1 MHGTRQETCENVNVF
16 RDFQNK
22 NPPYTTKVHL
32 ISKAREPPSN
42 YLMTRNE
49 SPSPS
54 PPTAFP
60 SHITGTPLEQFQSLL
75 LSAWRE
81 ACRHIELH
89 ESTATIARLVA
100 QTMPLETL
108 LVRRFDH
115 ESRSVETIAFGQA
128 CETPLHAAPSIQT
141 TPAKWS
147 RLQKWASEDKLI
159 HCPANRR
166 TGEVN
171 LLIPE
176 ELDGESIAGALTSGD
191 GPIGALV
198 FVADYSR
205 AFKPEHLE
213 LARLLLEPF
222 SVAMANH
229 RRIHELSSLR
239 EAAESERQQL
249 LKQLGQKE
257 SNEETIVGADSGL
270 KTVMERVSL
279 VATSTAPV
287 LILGET
293 GTGKEVVSRAIHHRS
308 SRAQGPFI
316 RVNCGAIPPELID
329 SQLFG
334 HERGSFTGADDA
346 RQGWFERADGGT
358 LFLDEIGELPL
369 QAQVR
374 LLRVLQDG
382 FIERVGGQHPV
393 RVDVR
398 IVAATHRD
406 LASMVKARTF
416 REDLWYRV
424 NVFPVLMPPLR
435 DRTEDIGPL
444 ARHFASRAAKRF
456 GLAFVEP
463 TDEDF
468 RQLESYNWPGNIR
481 ELAAVV
487 DRSVILGGGMRLE
500 VAKALGISRDTT
512 ILRDDSPTFY
522 EVLPDHPQTPRDR
535 NSHFPEDVATP
546 QSTSTRKSL
555 DDAIR
560 DHIEQVLKETGG
572 RIEGKF
578 GAAIRLK
585 VNPHTLRAKM
595 RKLKIDW
602 SRFRDT
608 P

>member
-1 MHGTRQETCENVNVF
+1 MTPDDYPISRQE
-16 RDFQNK
+16 
-22 NPPYTTKVHL
+22 
-32 ISKAREPPSN
+32 PS
-42 YLMTRNE
+42 
-49 SPSPS
+49 SPSINAENLS
-54 PPTAFP
+54 NKLA
-60 SHITGTPLEQFQSLL
+60 SPLEKFQSLL
-75 LSAWRE
+75 LNAWRE
-81 ACRHIELH
+81 ACRHIELD
-89 ESTATIARLVA
+89 ESTATIAKMVA
-100 QTMPLETL
+100 QTMPLEML

-115 ESRSVETIAFGQA
+115 DLRSVETLAVGQA
-128 CETPLHAAPSIQT
+128 ADRPFHAPPRTIA
-141 TPAKWS
+141 TPAKWN
-147 RLQKWASEDKLI
+147 RLLQWASDDQLI
-159 HCPANRR
+159 HCPATRR
-166 TGEVN
+166 SGDVN
-171 LLIPE
+171 LLLP
-176 ELDGESIAGALTSGD
+176 DGCEGEVIAGPLTNRE

-198 FVADYSR
+198 FVAEYSR
-205 AFKPEHLE
+205 AFQPEHLE

-222 SVAMANH
+222 SVAMENH
-229 RRIHELSSLR
+229 RRLHELSSLR
-239 EAAESERQQL
+239 EAAESERLQL
-249 LKQLGQKE
+249 LKRLGQKE
-257 SNEETIVGADSGL
+257 STEETIVGADSGL
-270 KTVMERVSL
+270 KMVMERVNL
-279 VATSTAPV
+279 VATSNAPV

-308 SRAQGPFI
+308 SRSHGPFI

-334 HERGSFTGADDA
+334 HERGSFTGAEDA

-406 LASMVKARTF
+406 LAAMVKARTF

-435 DRTEDIGPL
+435 DRIEDIGPL
-444 ARHFASRAAKRF
+444 ARHFALRAATRF

-463 TDEDF
+463 SEADF

-487 DRSVILGGGMRLE
+487 DRSVILGGGVRLE
-500 VAKALGISRDTT
+500 VAKALGISRDST
-512 ILRDDSPTFY
+512 IIRDDSPTFY
-522 EVLPDHPQTPRDR
+522 EVLPDHSVRQAEQSSSPQGP
-535 NSHFPEDVATP
+535 FA
-546 QSTSTRKSL
+546 STTRGNAAKSL

-560 DHIEQVLKETGG
+560 DHIQGVLKETSG
-572 RIEGKF
+572 RIEGKY
-578 GAAIRLK
+578 GAAIRLGI
-585 VNPHTLRAKM
+585 NPHTLRAKM
-595 RKLKIDW
+595 RKLKIEW
-602 SRFRDT
+602 SRFRDE

>member
-1 MHGTRQETCENVNVF
+1 MPPGDYPISRHESNNPSFVAEN
-16 RDFQNK
+16 
-22 NPPYTTKVHL
+22 
-32 ISKAREPPSN
+32 PSN
-42 YLMTRNE
+42 KL
-49 SPSPS
+49 
-54 PPTAFP
+54 AK
-60 SHITGTPLEQFQSLL
+60 PLEKFQSLL
-75 LSAWRE
+75 LNAWRE
-81 ACRHIELH
+81 ACRHIELD
-89 ESTATIARLVA
+89 ESTATIAKMVA

-108 LVRRFDH
+108 LVRRFDQDL
-115 ESRSVETIAFGQA
+115 RSVETLAVGQA
-128 CETPLHAAPSIQT
+128 ADHPFHASPRTIA
-141 TPAKWS
+141 TPAKWT
-147 RLQKWASEDKLI
+147 RLLQWASGDQLI
-159 HCPANRR
+159 HCPATRR
-166 TGEVN
+166 SGDINLLLPEGCEGEV
-171 LLIPE
+171 L
-176 ELDGESIAGALTSGD
+176 AGPLTNRE

-198 FVADYSR
+198 FVAEYSR
-205 AFKPEHLE
+205 AFQPEHLE

-222 SVAMANH
+222 SVAMENH
-229 RRIHELSSLR
+229 RRLHELSSLR
-239 EAAESERQQL
+239 EAAESERLQL
-249 LKQLGQKE
+249 LKRLGQKE
-257 SNEETIVGADSGL
+257 STEETIVGADSGL
-270 KTVMERVSL
+270 KMVMERVNL
-279 VATSTAPV
+279 VATSNAPV

-308 SRAQGPFI
+308 ARSNGPFI

-334 HERGSFTGADDA
+334 HERGSFTGAEDA

-406 LASMVKARTF
+406 LAAMVKARTF

-435 DRTEDIGPL
+435 DRIEDIGPL
-444 ARHFASRAAKRF
+444 ARHFALRAATRF

-463 TDEDF
+463 SEADF

-487 DRSVILGGGMRLE
+487 DRSVILGGGVRLE
-500 VAKALGISRDTT
+500 VAKALGISRDST
-512 ILRDDSPTFY
+512 IIRDDSPTFY
-522 EVLPDHPQTPRDR
+522 EVLPDHPQPPRDR

-572 RIEGKF
+572 RIEGKY

>member
-1 MHGTRQETCENVNVF
+1 
-16 RDFQNK
+16 
-22 NPPYTTKVHL
+22 
-32 ISKAREPPSN
+32 
-42 YLMTRNE
+42 MTRKE
-49 SPSPS
+49 SLTPSKDP
-54 PPTAFP
+54 AFP
-60 SHITGTPLEQFQSLL
+60 LNSTAKTLEQFQSLL

-89 ESTATIARLVA
+89 ESAATIARLVA

-108 LVRRFDH
+108 LVRRLDH
-115 ESRSVETIAFGQA
+115 DSRRIETVAFGQGSDR
-128 CETPLHAAPSIQT
+128 PFHASPSVQA
-141 TPAKWS
+141 TPAKWN
-147 RLQKWASEDKLI
+147 RLLKWAGENNLI
-159 HCPANRR
+159 HCPAKRR
-166 TGEVN
+166 TAEVN
-171 LLIPE
+171 LLAPE
-176 ELDGESIAGALTSGD
+176 ELEGEIMVGSLTNGD

-198 FVADYSR
+198 FVAPYAR

-222 SVAMANH
+222 SVAMENH

-239 EAAESERQQL
+239 EAAESERLQL
-249 LKQLGQKE
+249 LKRLGQKD

-270 KTVMERVSL
+270 RTVMERVSL
-279 VATSTAPV
+279 VATSNAPV

-308 SRAQGPFI
+308 SRTNGPFI

-435 DRTEDIGPL
+435 DRVEDIGPL
-444 ARHFASRAAKRF
+444 ARHFALRAAKRF

-463 TDEDF
+463 SDADLK
-468 RQLESYNWPGNIR
+468 QLESYNWPGNIR
-481 ELAAVV
+481 ELAAVI

-522 EVLPDHPQTPRDR
+522 EVLPDQTHLQSDRDSR
-535 NSHFPEDVATP
+535 LPEAFALT
-546 QSTSTRKSL
+546 QSTNTRKSL

-560 DHIEQVLKETGG
+560 DHIEQVLEETGG
-572 RIEGKF
+572 RIEGKY

-585 VNPHTLRAKM
+585 INPHTLRAKM

>member
-1 MHGTRQETCENVNVF
+1 MTPGDYPISRHEPT
-16 RDFQNK
+16 
-22 NPPYTTKVHL
+22 NPSFAAEK
-32 ISKAREPPSN
+32 PSN
-42 YLMTRNE
+42 TMVL
-49 SPSPS
+49 S
-54 PPTAFP
+54 
-60 SHITGTPLEQFQSLL
+60 LEKFQSLL
-75 LSAWRE
+75 LNAWRE
-81 ACRHIELH
+81 ACRHIELD
-89 ESTATIARLVA
+89 ESTATIAKMVA

-115 ESRSVETIAFGQA
+115 DSRSVETLAVGQA
-128 CETPLHAAPSIQT
+128 SDRPFHAPPRTTA
-141 TPAKWS
+141 TPAKWT
-147 RLQKWASEDKLI
+147 RLLQWASDDQLI
-159 HCPANRR
+159 HCPATRR
-166 TGEVN
+166 SGDVN
-171 LLIPE
+171 LLLP
-176 ELDGESIAGALTSGD
+176 DGCEGEVIAGPLTNRE

-198 FVADYSR
+198 FIAEYSR
-205 AFKPEHLE
+205 AFQPEHLE
-213 LARLLLEPF
+213 LVRLLLEPF
-222 SVAMANH
+222 SVAMENH
-229 RRIHELSSLR
+229 RRLHELSSLR
-239 EAAESERQQL
+239 EAAESERLQL
-249 LKQLGQKE
+249 LKRLGQKE

-270 KTVMERVSL
+270 KMVMERVNL
-279 VATSTAPV
+279 VATSNAPV

-308 SRAQGPFI
+308 ARSTGPFI

-435 DRTEDIGPL
+435 DRIEDIGPL
-444 ARHFASRAAKRF
+444 ARHFASRAATRF

-463 TDEDF
+463 SEADF

-481 ELAAVV
+481 ELAAVI
-487 DRSVILGGGMRLE
+487 DRSVILGGGERLE
-500 VAKALGISRDTT
+500 VAKALGISRDST
-512 ILRDDSPTFY
+512 IIRDDSPTFY
-522 EVLPDHPQTPRDR
+522 EVLPDHSVRQAEQSSSPQGP
-535 NSHFPEDVATP
+535 FA
-546 QSTSTRKSL
+546 STARGSAAKSL

-560 DHIEQVLKETGG
+560 DHIQGVLKETSG
-572 RIEGKF
+572 RIEGKY
-578 GAAIRLK
+578 GAAIRLQI
-585 VNPHTLRAKM
+585 NPHTLRAKM

-602 SRFRDT
+602 PRFRET